1 MEVLVASGNPQWSLN
16 CKVSVMKHL
25 HHVATGL
32 SWRRAFTIASAFVL
46 LLPAASFAQQY
57 QQTNLVS
64 PTEMEGTNPPDPNL
78 KNPWGITRGTGTPW
92 WVSDNV
98 TGVATLY
105 NGSGVKQALTV
116 TIPHTSQTSVG
127 SPTGIA
133 FNGSNDF
140 AVATG
145 MPGIFIFVSLDGTI
159 SAWNPGVNLNNAI
172 QKVPGSTAS
181 VLTGAT
187 IAQIGDDR
195 FLYVADIRQ
204 GKIAV
209 YDTNFDPVE
218 FGKHAFGKEHGEHAF
233 DDEDVPKGFVPFNVQ
248 NIGNNLY
255 VTFAQQNQAK
265 NFVVFGAGLG
275 FVDVFSPKGRLL
287 MRLEHGDWFN
297 APWGLTLAPSDF
309 GTFSHKVIVGQFGTG
324 EILAFD
330 AVTGKFEGELKDQNN
345 NIISIGG
352 PGALWAL
359 AFGAGVPN
367 SDPANQPD
375 NALFFT
381 AGPNFPNGG
390 LFGTL
395 TPIPADLTQGN
406 DQ

>member
-1 MEVLVASGNPQWSLN
+1 MKSLRIARRPVTRSRLPQSSTPSG
-16 CKVSVMKHL
+16 
-25 HHVATGL
+25 
-32 SWRRAFTIASAFVL
+32 RR
-46 LLPAASFAQQY
+46 
-57 QQTNLVS
+57 
-64 PTEMEGTNPPDPNL
+64 
-78 KNPWGITRGTGTPW
+78 
-92 WVSDNV
+92 
-98 TGVATLY
+98 
-105 NGSGVKQALTV
+105 
-116 TIPHTSQTSVG
+116 IPHTSRTSVG

-209 YDTNFDPVE
+209 YDTNFNPVE
-218 FGKHAFGKEHGEHAF
+218 FGKHAFVEEHGEHAF

-255 VTFAQQNQAK
+255 VAFAQQNQAK

-275 FVDVFSPKGRLL
+275 FCGCVLPKGRLL

-297 APWGLTLAPSDF
+297 APWGLTLGEHFKLGATRPSSEF
-309 GTFSHKVIVGQFGTG
+309 ASPVQF
-324 EILAFD
+324 AFPD
-330 AVTGKFEGELKDQNN
+330 TNERR
-345 NIISIGG
+345 S
-352 PGALWAL
+352 PS
-359 AFGAGVPN
+359 AGH
-367 SDPANQPD
+367 
-375 NALFFT
+375 
-381 AGPNFPNGG
+381 
-390 LFGTL
+390 
-395 TPIPADLTQGN
+395 
-406 DQ
+406 